1 MLFKIEVELEN
12 RDFRKSLYFYKVD
25 AEKKKNGL
33 PQAEAAIEGVQ
44 ASVDALK
51 LLSASWIL
59 KIEIVIVFGN
69 I

>member
-1 MLFKIEVELEN
+1 MIHMNLGLSFELQWRHCVIN
-12 RDFRKSLYFYKVD
+12 ISLRKLSL
-25 AEKKKNGL
+25 
-33 PQAEAAIEGVQ
+33 AEAAIEGVQ

-51 LLSASWIL
+51 LLSGGWCL

>member
-1 MLFKIEVELEN
+1 M
-12 RDFRKSLYFYKVD
+12 SST
-25 AEKKKNGL
+25 
-33 PQAEAAIEGVQ
+33 EAAIEGVQ

-51 LLSASWIL
+51 LLSGHWCL